1 LDQGKKVQILSMKR
15 ELENQDQFQKNKTFL
30 AVQVLDEVKSPN
42 LKILYVS
49 EKSFEREKILF

>member
-1 LDQGKKVQILSMKR
+1 MKR

-49 EKSFEREKILF
+49 EKFSEQAKKNSF